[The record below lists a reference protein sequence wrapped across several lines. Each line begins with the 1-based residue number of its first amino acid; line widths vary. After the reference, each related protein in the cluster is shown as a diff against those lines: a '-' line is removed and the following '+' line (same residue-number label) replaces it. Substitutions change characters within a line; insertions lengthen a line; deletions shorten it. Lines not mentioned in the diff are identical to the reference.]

1 VWERVIVVQW
11 PALLGSLPSQEA
23 LQASRLGP
31 DVCGLALEHLL
42 QVTYRPIMNSRR
54 RSTTGGWRVRQV
66 ESSRSRGTVASA
78 ELPEMFQLVCA
89 IWDTLARLPA
99 PQDGQASAHTD
110 WGRVVFRRLVV
121 QPAGDHNQVGH
132 VTLEVGT

>member
-1 VWERVIVVQW
+1 MRLTVTMVAALLSWRRTGLAWLSPPWRSPRYVICWLTRSAGAAASWQPSSVQRSPLMSW
-11 PALLGSLPSQEA
+11 PALLSRLPSQEA

-66 ESSRSRGTVASA
+66 ESSRSR
-78 ELPEMFQLVCA
+78 
-89 IWDTLARLPA
+89 
-99 PQDGQASAHTD
+99 
-110 WGRVVFRRLVV
+110 
-121 QPAGDHNQVGH
+121 
-132 VTLEVGT
+132 